1 MGKRRLPSY
10 LSGVKDEYIKRSD
23 VVGRVFLLGTC
34 FNYMD
39 VEMISLIAA
48 FMLYEFNAHWVWWV
62 FFGVLALGEWCE
74 AMQTRGMK

>member
-1 MGKRRLPSY
+1 LN
-10 LSGVKDEYIKRSD
+10 EYIKRSD
-23 VVGRVFLLGTC
+23 MVVHVLLLGTY
-34 FNYMD
+34 FDYMD